1 MEIKFGELLR
11 QTSESMEF
19 KLPAKSILLW
29 RESSPPEAVLVKDQ
43 SEIPKIWLLDKVTP
57 IKILGMLT
65 SIREIYKTLVFP
77 PGSKLIDLDPEAIIQ
92 MNLHEGKIRF
102 MGKRKKR
109 VLVVDD
115 SFTIRKR
122 LKHTINSFDGWEVV
136 CEASKA
142 EDIPKALDEYHP
154 DLITLDL
161 HLGEIDGVMAMKRF
175 LGLRKFPTLLIT
187 SQSIKNGGLVMDALG
202 AGALDYLQKPEASG
216 WEDMADELLIKME
229 TALKSKWLPPTPEVS
244 SQITN
249 KDFQFDPTNFLI
261 AIGSSTGGTHALQEI
276 LTRMPENIPP
286 IIITQHIPAG
296 FSKSLAERLNKLCPF
311 EVKEAES
318 GDLICVNRVLIAPG
332 DHHLVLSKNGKS
344 VNVISGEPVNRFRP
358 SVEVMFRSVLSNC
371 KAQVVAVM
379 LTGMG
384 NDGALAM
391 LGLKENGAFTI
402 AQDEATSVVFGMPR
416 EAINIGA
423 ATYVKPLTVIPTFIL
438 ELCENKSS
446 GKIRKII

>member
-1 MEIKFGELLR
+1 
-11 QTSESMEF
+11 
-19 KLPAKSILLW
+19 
-29 RESSPPEAVLVKDQ
+29 
-43 SEIPKIWLLDKVTP
+43 
-57 IKILGMLT
+57 
-65 SIREIYKTLVFP
+65 
-77 PGSKLIDLDPEAIIQ
+77 
-92 MNLHEGKIRF
+92 
-102 MGKRKKR
+102 
-109 VLVVDD
+109 
-115 SFTIRKR
+115 
-122 LKHTINSFDGWEVV
+122 
-136 CEASKA
+136 
-142 EDIPKALDEYHP
+142 
-154 DLITLDL
+154 
-161 HLGEIDGVMAMKRF
+161 
-175 LGLRKFPTLLIT
+175 
-187 SQSIKNGGLVMDALG
+187 
-202 AGALDYLQKPEASG
+202 
-216 WEDMADELLIKME
+216 
-229 TALKSKWLPPTPEVS
+229 
-244 SQITN
+244 
-249 KDFQFDPTNFLI
+249 
-261 AIGSSTGGTHALQEI
+261 
-276 LTRMPENIPP
+276 MPENIPP